1 MRGGITCNFVL
12 EHRVRYH
19 QAAAFNNLALGAL
32 NGLRLPRALQT
43 LVYWNCYAVNR
54 EFELFTQLGF
64 SHWPRPLEDRHDRKR
79 RRIESK
85 NDRTDATQGKLRK
98 YGFEILTRCTA
109 IGDLA
114 QGRVRSL
121 PYQPSWSALK
131 LRKQVTD
138 PVWTGGR
145 NGTCGHVSYNQTPR
159 SVAER
164 YTGNH
169 PSWVKVCAGPLLS
182 HESREGVA
190 RLPKTRPRNA
200 GYVQEGT
207 RAVVQTARQSTCFHT
222 RD

>member
-1 MRGGITCNFVL
+1 MRGGITCNLVL

-32 NGLRLPRALQT
+32 NGLRIPRALQP
-43 LVYWNCYAVNR
+43 LVSWNCYAVNR
-54 EFELFTQLGF
+54 DFELFTQLGF

-79 RRIESK
+79 RRVESK

-138 PVWTGGR
+138 PVWTGGH
-145 NGTCGHVSYNQTPR
+145 NGTCGHVSYNQTR
-159 SVAER
+159 EVLQKGIQE
-164 YTGNH
+164 
-169 PSWVKVCAGPLLS
+169 S
-182 HESREGVA
+182 HLVGEGVCRA
-190 RLPKTRPRNA
+190 TSVTRITGRRSEAPQDSSSKCRIRAGRHEGRGTNGRAIDMLP
-200 GYVQEGT
+200 Y
-207 RAVVQTARQSTCFHT
+207 S
-222 RD
+222 